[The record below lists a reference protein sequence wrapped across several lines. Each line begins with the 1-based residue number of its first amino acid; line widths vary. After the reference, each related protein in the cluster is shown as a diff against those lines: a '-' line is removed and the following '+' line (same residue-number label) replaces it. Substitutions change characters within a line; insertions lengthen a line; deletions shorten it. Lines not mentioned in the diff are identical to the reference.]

1 MAISTYYA
9 IQCTDYSGTRF
20 YNLNDKIQ
28 LYTEETVAENKAC
41 EIGVG
46 DTYYLVQVISY
57 KILDF
62 DKDYVDID
70 KS

>member
-1 MAISTYYA
+1 MSIATYYA
-9 IQCTDYSGTRF
+9 IQCTDYSGTRP

-28 LYTEETVAENKAC
+28 LFSNKITAENKAC
-41 EIGVG
+41 EISE
-46 DTYYLVQVISY
+46 DYYLVQVVTY

-70 KS
+70 NS